1 MADGLTEIVR
11 VAVQWLFA
19 PLLAVAVLAW
29 LRLRVLAYR
38 VRIFGM
44 EVLV

>member
-1 MADGLTEIVR
+1 MIEESTEAIKV
-11 VAVQWLFA
+11 VVQWLFA

>member
-1 MADGLTEIVR
+1 MIEESTEAIK

-29 LRLRVLAYR
+29 LSLRVLAYR